1 VVGENEEGMSLFGWV
16 RLLGGP
22 LDVQVVIFVV
32 RTGDVHRFFY
42 GFDTI
47 FDPGGSKI
55 A

>member
-1 VVGENEEGMSLFGWV
+1 VVGENEEGMSSFGWV

-22 LDVQVVIFVV
+22 LDVQVVIFVA
-32 RTGDVHRFFY
+32 RIWDVHRFLY

-47 FDPGGSKI
+47 LDPGGAKI